1 VVSVY
6 YKNPCTIQLTL
17 DFVLQDGSNY
27 SYTMPLL
34 VNDFDVMINSI
45 QLIKTGFVAFK
56 LSQAENNIQTI
67 TADCGTFSMTL
78 DTIP

>member
-1 VVSVY
+1 
-6 YKNPCTIQLTL
+6 
-17 DFVLQDGSNY
+17 
-27 SYTMPLL
+27 MPLL
-34 VNDFDVMINSI
+34 VNDFGVMINSI
-45 QLIKTGFVAFK
+45 QLTKTGFVAFK